1 MPGKIMNSKKIPP
14 PNLQICE
21 YVNLYGKRDFTDV
34 SKVTNHLILKE
45 GDYPVWL
52 GWVNDPSKAE
62 RNTEEEVG
70 EILIEKILSTGRIQ
84 HTTASFEDGR
94 DYKPRKAGGF

>member
-34 SKVTNHLILKE
+34 SKVTNHLILK
-45 GDYPVWL
+45 
-52 GWVNDPSKAE
+52 
-62 RNTEEEVG
+62 
-70 EILIEKILSTGRIQ
+70 
-84 HTTASFEDGR
+84 
-94 DYKPRKAGGF
+94 

>member
-1 MPGKIMNSKKIPP
+1 M
-14 PNLQICE
+14 
-21 YVNLYGKRDFTDV
+21 
-34 SKVTNHLILKE
+34 
-45 GDYPVWL
+45 